1 MNVDK
6 PFTNNLIDI
15 NPDDI
20 VYLYTDGITD
30 QFNADEDA
38 AKFTAPRLRELIVA
52 NSGLPMSQQKIAIE
66 NAIDQWRTSPQTGEL
81 AHQTDDMLLMG
92 VKFAE

>member
-1 MNVDK
+1 
-6 PFTNNLIDI
+6 L
-15 NPDDI
+15 
-20 VYLYTDGITD
+20 
-30 QFNADEDA
+30 
-38 AKFTAPRLRELIVA
+38 A
-52 NSGLPMSQQKIAIE
+52 NSSLPLLQQKTVIE